1 MADSWRADAYA
12 GFMAAAG
19 VRAPPGEP
27 EATAEGGLDAA
38 HKRKRKRDAMEEG
51 QEEGEAAVASAAADG
66 VVGAARSLVTAAE
79 GAAHPLAL
87 ARLDAPAGL
96 PEAAQKLAALTD
108 EQLRGASRAE
118 LLAMLR
124 EASARQAQLQTLASG
139 VTDLQQRALVAL
151 EAMDTA
157 ADP

>member
-1 MADSWRADAYA
+1 
-12 GFMAAAG
+12 
-19 VRAPPGEP
+19 
-27 EATAEGGLDAA
+27 
-38 HKRKRKRDAMEEG
+38 MEEG
-51 QEEGEAAVASAAADG
+51 QEKGEAAVASAAADG

>member
-1 MADSWRADAYA
+1 M
-12 GFMAAAG
+12 
-19 VRAPPGEP
+19 VRELCALLWCFFCAPLRCATTEEEP
-27 EATAEGGLDAA
+27 EA
-38 HKRKRKRDAMEEG
+38 
-51 QEEGEAAVASAAADG
+51 
-66 VVGAARSLVTAAE
+66 
-79 GAAHPLAL
+79 
-87 ARLDAPAGL
+87 APH
-96 PEAAQKLAALTD
+96 D
-108 EQLRGASRAE
+108 FLRGASRAE